1 LEGGGRRRGFVA
13 DTVLEALEC
22 GRETESEI
30 LGIIGEI
37 RDVFENHFD
46 RTWFSLLIDDMPIDL
61 RTVREIRHVVSLK
74 RIYDGEEK
82 EIWQGVR
89 DLEEF
94 VTHVRRYFLPLLR
107 ERLRISRLFP
117 AQRVTDRTQLIIR
130 TFVAFTFP
138 YNLERLRI
146 LTSKLKARLL
156 FHYPFLET
164 GATLAPD
171 G

>member
-1 LEGGGRRRGFVA
+1 VA
-13 DTVLEALEC
+13 DIALQLLEC
-22 GRETESEI
+22 GKDTESEL
-30 LGIIGEI
+30 LGIISEL

-61 RTVREIRHVVSLK
+61 RTVREIRHVISLK
-74 RIYDGEEK
+74 RIYPGEEK

-89 DLEEF
+89 DLEDF
-94 VTHVRRYFLPLLR
+94 ATHVRCFLLPMLR

-117 AQRVTDRTQLIIR
+117 AERVNDKTQLIIR

-138 YNLERLRI
+138 YNLERLRV
-146 LTSKLKARLL
+146 LTLKLKERLL
-156 FHYPFLET
+156 VHYPFLLSGVT
-164 GATLAPD
+164 LGAD